1 MKNTFCT
8 LLSIVLLG
16 QWSVAQEY
24 AVMKIRFPND
34 KELKRVVIK
43 LHENDAPMTVENFKR
58 LARKRFYNK
67 LTFHRAFP
75 GIMVQTG
82 DPLSKGKD
90 RSAVGT
96 GGPGYTIP
104 AEIRGKHRKGSVAM
118 ARLPDETNPTRR
130 SNGSQFY
137 IALKPM
143 PELDGKYTVFGEVI
157 EGLDILD
164 RISRV
169 SVDTND
175 NPRQRYEIRSL
186 KILSIEDFAPPQR

>member
-1 MKNTFCT
+1 MKNTFCI
-8 LLSIVLLG
+8 LLTMVLLG
-16 QWSVAQEY
+16 QWAAAQEY
-24 AVMKIRFPND
+24 AVMKIRFPKD

-43 LHENDAPMTVENFKR
+43 LHESDAPNTVENFKR
-58 LARKRFYNK
+58 LTRKRFYNK
-67 LTFHRAFP
+67 QTFHRAFP

-82 DPLSKGKD
+82 DPLSRGKD

-157 EGLDILD
+157 EGLDILE

>member
-1 MKNTFCT
+1 MKNTFCI
-8 LLSIVLLG
+8 LLTMVLLG
-16 QWSVAQEY
+16 HWAAAQEF

-43 LHENDAPMTVENFKR
+43 LYESDAPVTVENFKR
-58 LARKRFYNK
+58 LTRKRFYNK

-82 DPLSKGKD
+82 DPLSRGKD

-104 AEIRGKHRKGSVAM
+104 AEIKRRHRKGSVAM

-137 IALKPM
+137 ITLKPM

-157 EGLDILD
+157 EGLEILD

-169 SVDTND
+169 SIDTND

-186 KILSIEDFAPPQR
+186 KIIPIEKFAPPES

>member
-1 MKNTFCT
+1 MKNTFCIF
-8 LLSIVLLG
+8 LSIVLLG
-16 QWSVAQEY
+16 NWATAQEL
-24 AVMKIRFPND
+24 AVMKIRLPND
-34 KELKRVVIK
+34 KEPKRVIIK
-43 LHENDAPMTVENFKR
+43 FYENDAPGTVENFKR

-67 LTFHRAFP
+67 QTFHRAFP

-82 DPLSKGKD
+82 DPLSRGKD
-90 RSAVGT
+90 RTAVGT

-104 AEIRGKHRKGSVAM
+104 AEIKRKHRKGSVAM
-118 ARLPDETNPTRR
+118 ARLSDKTNPTRR

-137 IALKPM
+137 ITLKPM

-157 EGLDILD
+157 EGLEILD

-175 NPRQRYEIRSL
+175 NPRQRFEIRSL
-186 KILSIEDFAPPQR
+186 KIIPIEDFGTPKG

>member
-1 MKNTFCT
+1 MKNTLCIF
-8 LLSIVLLG
+8 LFIIFLG
-16 QWSVAQEY
+16 QWAAAEEF

-34 KELKRVVIK
+34 KELKRVIIK
-43 LHENDAPMTVENFKR
+43 LNENDAPLTVENFKR
-58 LARKRFYNK
+58 LAKKRFYNK
-67 LTFHRAFP
+67 LAFHRAFP

-82 DPLSKGKD
+82 DPLSRGKD
-90 RSAVGT
+90 RSDVGT

-104 AEIRGKHRKGSVAM
+104 GEIKGRHRKGSVAM

-137 IALKPM
+137 ITLKPM

-169 SVDTND
+169 SVDSND
-175 NPRQRYEIRSL
+175 RPRQRYEIRSL
-186 KILSIEDFAPPQR
+186 KILSSKDFASPES

>member
-1 MKNTFCT
+1 MKNTLCIF
-8 LLSIVLLG
+8 LFIFFLS
-16 QWSVAQEY
+16 QWAGAEEF

-34 KELKRVVIK
+34 KDLKRVIIK
-43 LHENDAPMTVENFKR
+43 LNENDAPRTVENFKR
-58 LARKRFYNK
+58 LAKKRFYNK
-67 LTFHRAFP
+67 LAFHRAFP

-82 DPLSKGKD
+82 DPLSRGKD
-90 RSAVGT
+90 RSVVGT

-104 AEIRGKHRKGSVAM
+104 GEIKGRHRKGSVAM

-137 IALKPM
+137 ITLKPM
-143 PELDGKYTVFGEVI
+143 PELDGEYTVFGEVI

-169 SVDTND
+169 SVDSND
-175 NPRQRYEIRSL
+175 RPRQRYEIRSL
-186 KILSIEDFAPPQR
+186 KILSSKDFASPES